1 MPPSDD
7 TTGGT
12 TRAREGAAGPP
23 PPRLVL
29 CAGQFGS
36 GSTWVFN
43 AVRTLL
49 AHATGQVEIRGLFAD
64 SLRDLPEFTRLGA
77 PLVVKAHRP
86 DRSLRVLGAIYR
98 APMVVSVRDPRDA
111 VVSMAQRF
119 GEPVPDCIRAVAD
132 CARHLM
138 LLREQPRVLVLRYED
153 GFTTAPGT
161 VARLAAFL
169 RLTVAEAAC
178 AAIAAALTPDRVRE
192 TVAALEQAGVY
203 GATPD
208 PRRHD
213 PKTLWHPGHVGDG
226 RVGKYREA
234 LAPEAAA
241 QVLAA
246 TAAYCR
252 AFGYGCGAAAPAKA
266 GGASAA

>member
-1 MPPSDD
+1 MPPPDPTAGMD
-7 TTGGT
+7 PAPG
-12 TRAREGAAGPP
+12 GAAPP
-23 PPRLVL
+23 VPPRLVL

-43 AVRTLL
+43 AVRGLL
-49 AHATGQVEIRGLFAD
+49 ARAMGQPEIRGLFAD
-64 SLRDLPEFTRLGA
+64 SLRDLPEFTRIGA

-86 DRSLRVLGAIYR
+86 DRSLRLLGALYG
-98 APMVVSVRDPRDA
+98 APMVISVRDPRDA

-169 RLTVAEAAC
+169 RLAVGEEAC
-178 AAIAAALTPDRVRE
+178 AAIAAALTPERVRE
-192 TVAALEQAGVY
+192 TVAALERAGVF

-213 PKTLWHPGHVGDG
+213 PRTLWHPGHVGDG
-226 RVGKYREA
+226 RVGKHREA

-241 QVLAA
+241 EVLAA

-252 AFGYGCGAAAPAKA
+252 AFGYATETAPAA
-266 GGASAA
+266 TGSSAA